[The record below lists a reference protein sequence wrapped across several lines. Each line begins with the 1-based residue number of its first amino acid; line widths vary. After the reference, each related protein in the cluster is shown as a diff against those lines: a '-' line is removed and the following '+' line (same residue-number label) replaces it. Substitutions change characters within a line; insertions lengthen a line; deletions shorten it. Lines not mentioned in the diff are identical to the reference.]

1 MYEIYAIT
9 NLVNG
14 KKYVGTTK
22 RGYMVR
28 FRKHIQQSESGSTA
42 KLHCAMRKYGI
53 ESFTIEVIES
63 DIPDNQAS
71 QKEREYIAKFNTL
84 YANGHGY
91 NVDAGGRGNVG
102 YTYTEADKQKMS
114 NSMKGHKFPE
124 SRNLK
129 IKAAMLGREYKQEW
143 KDALSKA
150 RKGRFTK
157 EDNHFYGKHH
167 STATKEMIGETKTK
181 YRVQRLDAKTLE
193 VLQVFKNRN
202 AAGEWVV
209 SQGLSSAKPATCAGR
224 IYFVCCQGDLN
235 NIAYTYKWRFEEKS
249 ID

>member
-14 KKYVGTTK
+14 KKYVGATK
-22 RGYMVR
+22 RGYLVR
-28 FRKHIQQSESGSTA
+28 YRKHIQQSESGSTA

-102 YTYTEADKQKMS
+102 YTYTESDKQ
-114 NSMKGHKFPE
+114 
-124 SRNLK
+124 
-129 IKAAMLGREYKQEW
+129 
-143 KDALSKA
+143 
-150 RKGRFTK
+150 
-157 EDNHFYGKHH
+157 
-167 STATKEMIGETKTK
+167 
-181 YRVQRLDAKTLE
+181 
-193 VLQVFKNRN
+193 
-202 AAGEWVV
+202 
-209 SQGLSSAKPATCAGR
+209 
-224 IYFVCCQGDLN
+224 
-235 NIAYTYKWRFEEKS
+235 
-249 ID
+249 